1 MDNNNL
7 DNRISEDIGEDL
19 SLESILAEFK
29 AEKTVE
35 SQGISSAAPAAAE
48 APREPSPRE
57 TPGFF
62 TIPEGSRSEEFREAI
77 KAADEAEAK
86 AKAESEP
93 KRFFTS
99 RIRRHPK
106 EALDGATRPV
116 PTIAEAEARPAAP
129 REETAAQKAEQ
140 AEPRAWEI
148 SREDG
153 DGRAKY
159 APKGDYAPAE
169 SGPEA
174 EERQPSAVAQLISDS
189 AKRREEK
196 RRERLEQA
204 AKSAQSRPPE
214 LKPGKASELYLNQAQ
229 SLRLRFLF
237 SLILCAALVYL
248 SYGLPAFGALGDSI
262 KVRSLV
268 CLILELAVMVVGLDV
283 ISNGFQSLFRGCP
296 GVESLISVSCL
307 MSVIDAVVIVIT
319 GDISAGVPNC
329 AVSALSVCFALLG
342 SFLSCASY
350 AVNFRVVALQKNPSV
365 IVSHNCTI
373 DGESIRVL
381 SKLRRP
387 ATGFVRESEEAD
399 IFEILYSAMAPFL
412 IIASIVLGLFCYF
425 ASESCSNLIRTISTC
440 ACVCASFS
448 AILGFALPFSV
459 LTKKLARSGAAI
471 AGYSGCA
478 ELGRLKRVVITDS
491 DLFPRRTVAVL
502 EMQIEDGYYPANV
515 ISYTGSMI
523 AAAGLGIAPAFT
535 ELMKQNGSP
544 MQKVEDFACHA
555 GGGVIAKIGGDKVFV
570 GNASFMYLMGIRI
583 RKDKDTD
590 CTVYTAIND
599 QFVGKFKISYSPMMS
614 VTNALS
620 NLLSGRT
627 VPVFAIR
634 DFNLTPMLVDKF
646 FHLRSGLCDYPS
658 FSDRYAVSSKEVQ
671 EDSASVTSTF
681 AKGGLS
687 AVAGLMRRG
696 RRLYVSAVL
705 CAVLSVLGTLVGI
718 VLMLGLCWTGS
729 FDSASCGNIMTF
741 MLLWLVPVIVISWG
755 LRR

>member
-7 DNRISEDIGEDL
+7 ENKIPEDIGEDL
-19 SLESILAEFK
+19 SIESILAEFK
-29 AEKTVE
+29 AEKVLA
-35 SQGISSAAPAAAE
+35 SQGISSQDVPPPAE
-48 APREPSPRE
+48 APREPTPRE

-62 TIPEGSRSEEFREAI
+62 AIPEDSTSEEFREAI
-77 KAADEAEAK
+77 KAADNAK
-86 AKAESEP
+86 AQEKAQEEP
-93 KRFFTS
+93 RRFFTS
-99 RIRRHPK
+99 RIRRHAKDAPLGG
-106 EALDGATRPV
+106 ETRPV
-116 PTIAEAEARPAAP
+116 KTISEV
-129 REETAAQKAEQ
+129 
-140 AEPRAWEI
+140 EI
-148 SREDG
+148 SSPSPSGEEKSDEPKLWSASKNDSDG
-153 DGRAKY
+153 ETRY
-159 APKGDYAPAE
+159 APKGNYAP
-169 SGPEA
+169 PEDEPETDSA
-174 EERQPSAVAQLISDS
+174 RPSAISQMISDT

-196 RRERLEQA
+196 RRQRMEQTAKA
-204 AKSAQSRPPE
+204 ASRRPPE

-229 SLRLRFLF
+229 SLRLRFMLA
-237 SLILCAALVYL
+237 LILCAALVYL

-262 KVRSLV
+262 LIRSLV
-268 CLILELAVMVVGLDV
+268 CLILELAVMVLGLDI
-283 ISNGFQSLFRGCP
+283 ISNGFVSLFRGCP
-296 GVESLISVSCL
+296 GLESLISVSCL
-307 MSVIDAVVIVIT
+307 MSIIDAVVIVVT
-319 GDISAGVPNC
+319 GDVSAGVPNC
-329 AVSALSVCFALLG
+329 AVSALSVMFALLG
-342 SFLSCASY
+342 SFLSCASF
-350 AVNFRVVALQKNPSV
+350 AVNFRVVSLQKNPSV

-373 DGESIRVL
+373 DGDDLRVL

-387 ATGFVRESEEAD
+387 VTGFVRESEEAD
-399 IFEILYSAMAPFL
+399 VFEILYSSMAPFL

-425 ASESCSNLIRTISTC
+425 ASEECSNLIRTISTC

-448 AILGFALPFSV
+448 SIMGFALPFSV

-491 DLFPRRTVAVL
+491 DLFPRRTIAVS
-502 EMQIEDGYYPANV
+502 EMEFEEGYSQTSV

-535 ELMKQNGSP
+535 ELMKQHGCP

-555 GGGVIAKIGGDKVFV
+555 GGGVIAKIGGESVFV
-570 GNASFMYLMGIRI
+570 GNASFMYLMGIRM
-583 RKDKDTD
+583 RKDRDTD
-590 CTVYTAIND
+590 CTVYTAVND
-599 QFVGKFKISYSPMMS
+599 RFVGKFKISYTPMMS

-646 FHLRSGLCDYPS
+646 FRLRSGLCDYPS

-671 EDSASVTSTF
+671 ENCAAVTSTF

-696 RRLYVSAVL
+696 RRLYVGTLL
-705 CAVLSVLGTLVGI
+705 CAALSIVGTLVGI

-729 FDSASCGNIMTF
+729 FDSASCANITTF
-741 MLLWLVPVIVISWG
+741 MLLWLVPVLVISLG